1 MLMRIVMQVSGQVMA
16 RFTAAYLQLTTCL
29 LNSAKRLHALIT
41 QIYLSVLIRLHQLV
55 QMVLSFNHLRASLIT
70 AVQLIKAGLSIVKQT
85 LIQTGLQL
93 ATTVRQTL
101 QRVSLSQLQNKG
113 RVVKMKWAL
122 LRMSVSKF
130 VQILTAHPWIQAGLK
145 LLGRVNPHR
154 LAAYLLQQ
162 LEKGR
167 VTLTNW
173 VLLATKKL
181 AAALTLMGN
190 QLKAIGLKL
199 QGSVHLLLQRVLRL
213 QSLIKKRAE
222 KTKLVQS
229 LLKKAVAALT
239 RMAHLLKVFGLKQ
252 VGTVRQPQQRA
263 RRQNYKGR

>member
-1 MLMRIVMQVSGQVMA
+1 MGS
-16 RFTAAYLQLTTCL
+16 
-29 LNSAKRLHALIT
+29 
-41 QIYLSVLIRLHQLV
+41 
-55 QMVLSFNHLRASLIT
+55 SFNRLRVSLIT
-70 AVQLIKAGLSIVKQT
+70 AGQLIKVGLSTVKQT

-93 ATTVRQTL
+93 ATTVRQIL
-101 QRVSLSQLQNKG
+101 QHVNLSQLQNKG

-130 VQILTAHPWIQAGLK
+130 VQILTAHPWIQDGLK

-167 VTLTNW
+167 ATLTNW

-181 AAALTLMGN
+181 AAALTHMAN
-190 QLKAIGLKL
+190 RLKAIGLKL

-213 QSLIKKRAE
+213 QSLNKKLVE

-252 VGTVRQPQQRA
+252 VRTVRQPQQRA